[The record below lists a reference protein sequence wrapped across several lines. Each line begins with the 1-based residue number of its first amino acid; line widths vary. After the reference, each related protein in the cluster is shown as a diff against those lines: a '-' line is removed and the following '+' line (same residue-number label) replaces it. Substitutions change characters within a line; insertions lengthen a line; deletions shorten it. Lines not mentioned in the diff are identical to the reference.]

1 MAEGDKS
8 RKTTLVQYGFRL
20 PCALDNR
27 PMNFAEF
34 EYMYPKQVLFV
45 SATPGDYEL
54 KKTNGVVTEQINR
67 PTGLLDPKIE
77 LFPIQGQMDVL
88 LYRIEEVVK
97 NGDRV
102 LVTTLTKKM
111 AQDLTEFFIEAGIRA
126 KYLHS
131 DIKTLERH
139 ELIRGLR
146 SGEFDVLVGINLL
159 REGLDLPEV
168 SMVAI
173 LDADKEG
180 FLRNYRSLIQTM
192 GRASR
197 NVNGTVLLFAD
208 NMTESLQ
215 KAIDETNRRRTL
227 QEEFNAEHHITPK
240 SVTRK
245 IEEDLRIIDPTGI
258 DESDDVILSETE
270 WNEESSDESLVTSN
284 SELGTNFGIRPM
296 EPLQPSNFRRQLHK
310 ARVATNEVGH
320 NRAEQLVLER
330 SESTKTRDERRKK
343 AAVPGN
349 RHPER
354 SEGSSEALSKLA
366 DLERQMKEA
375 AARLDFEE
383 AARIRDIIRSMD
395 G

>member
-1 MAEGDKS
+1 
-8 RKTTLVQYGFRL
+8 
-20 PCALDNR
+20 
-27 PMNFAEF
+27 
-34 EYMYPKQVLFV
+34 
-45 SATPGDYEL
+45 
-54 KKTNGVVTEQINR
+54 
-67 PTGLLDPKIE
+67 
-77 LFPIQGQMDVL
+77 
-88 LYRIEEVVK
+88 
-97 NGDRV
+97 
-102 LVTTLTKKM
+102 
-111 AQDLTEFFIEAGIRA
+111 
-126 KYLHS
+126 
-131 DIKTLERH
+131 
-139 ELIRGLR
+139 
-146 SGEFDVLVGINLL
+146 VGINLL

-320 NRAEQLVLER
+320 NRAA
-330 SESTKTRDERRKK
+330 STPSK
-343 AAVPGN
+343 
-349 RHPER
+349 
-354 SEGSSEALSKLA
+354 SSSKLA

>member
-1 MAEGDKS
+1 
-8 RKTTLVQYGFRL
+8 
-20 PCALDNR
+20 
-27 PMNFAEF
+27 
-34 EYMYPKQVLFV
+34 MYAKQVLFV

-54 KKTNGVVTEQINR
+54 TKTGGVVTEQINR

-77 LFPIQGQMDVL
+77 MFPIKGQMDVL

-111 AQDLTEFFIEAGIRA
+111 AQDLTDFFVEAGIRA
-126 KYLHS
+126 RYLHS

-146 SGEFDVLVGINLL
+146 TGEFDVLVGINLL

-208 NMTESLQ
+208 NMTDSLD
-215 KAIDETNRRRTL
+215 KAITETARRRAV
-227 QEEFNAEHHITPK
+227 QEEFNKEHGITPK

-245 IEEDLRIIDPTGI
+245 LEDDLRINDPLGDI
-258 DESDDVILSETE
+258 GDDSVDEDWEDDG
-270 WNEESSDESLVTSN
+270 N
-284 SELGTNFGIRPM
+284 GIRPM
-296 EPLQPSNFRRQLHK
+296 EPLQPSSK
-310 ARVATNEVGH
+310 TKKKGARG
-320 NRAEQLVLER
+320 
-330 SESTKTRDERRKK
+330 STQK
-343 AAVPGN
+343 
-349 RHPER
+349 RHPGAHGDGIHKENQDWIPSPLR
-354 SEGSSEALSKLA
+354 GSRMTGDKLE
-366 DLERQMKEA
+366 DLEKQMKEA

-383 AARIRDIIRSMD
+383 AARLRDIIRGMK
-395 G
+395 

>member
-1 MAEGDKS
+1 
-8 RKTTLVQYGFRL
+8 
-20 PCALDNR
+20 
-27 PMNFAEF
+27 
-34 EYMYPKQVLFV
+34 VLFV

-54 KKTNGVVTEQINR
+54 IKTGGVVTEQINR

-77 LFPIQGQMDVL
+77 MFPIKGQMDVL

-97 NGDRV
+97 KGDRV

-111 AQDLTEFFIEAGIRA
+111 AQDLTDFFVEAGIRA
-126 KYLHS
+126 RYLHS

-146 SGEFDVLVGINLL
+146 TGEFDVLVGINLL

-208 NMTESLQ
+208 NMTDSLE
-215 KAIDETNRRRTL
+215 KAVTETARRRSV
-227 QEEFNAEHHITPK
+227 QEEFNKEHGITPK

-245 IEEDLRIIDPTGI
+245 LEDDLRINDPLGDI
-258 DESDDVILSETE
+258 GDDSV
-270 WNEESSDESLVTSN
+270 NEDYEDD
-284 SELGTNFGIRPM
+284 GTGIRPM
-296 EPLQPSNFRRQLHK
+296 EPLQPSSKTKKNG
-310 ARVATNEVGH
+310 ARGSK
-320 NRAEQLVLER
+320 R
-330 SESTKTRDERRKK
+330 SKPSPLTANNSRIEE
-343 AAVPGN
+343 
-349 RHPER
+349 
-354 SEGSSEALSKLA
+354 
-366 DLERQMKEA
+366 LERQMKEA

-383 AARIRDIIRSMD
+383 AARLRDIIRGME
-395 G
+395 

>member
-1 MAEGDKS
+1 
-8 RKTTLVQYGFRL
+8 
-20 PCALDNR
+20 
-27 PMNFAEF
+27 
-34 EYMYPKQVLFV
+34 MYPKQVLFV

-54 KKTNGVVTEQINR
+54 KKTSGVVTEQINR

-111 AQDLTEFFIEAGIRA
+111 AQDLTEFFIEAGVRA

-270 WNEESSDESLVTSN
+270 WNEESSDDSLVTSN

-296 EPLQPSNFRRQLHK
+296 EPLQPSRFRK
-310 ARVATNEVGH
+310 NASKKSAPPGARSN
-320 NRAEQLVLER
+320 NNL
-330 SESTKTRDERRKK
+330 
-343 AAVPGN
+343 PGN
-349 RHPER
+349 HPNNHHPER
-354 SEGSSEALSKLA
+354 SDIRDLGLQPLSGVRFEGAGSSEALSKLA